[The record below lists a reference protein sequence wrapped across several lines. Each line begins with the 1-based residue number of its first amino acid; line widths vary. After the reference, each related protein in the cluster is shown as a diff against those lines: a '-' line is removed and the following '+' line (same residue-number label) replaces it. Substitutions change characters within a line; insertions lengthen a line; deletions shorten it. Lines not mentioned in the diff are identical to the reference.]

1 MQGKIA
7 DSINIED
14 ALHGLGSDYSLEK
27 KREREREPTV
37 LLGKKN
43 NVERK
48 ETFGSRWERR
58 TQGGRV

>member
-1 MQGKIA
+1 MRGKIA

-27 KREREREPTV
+27 KREREPTV
-37 LLGKKN
+37 LLLGKKN